1 MQGENSMNSTYI
13 ITGLAF
19 ALAFGVF
26 GFYRAITSKRTDRL
40 GVNINFDKAKDRET
54 RYRY

>member
-1 MQGENSMNSTYI
+1 MNTTVLA
-13 ITGLAF
+13 TGLVLCL
-19 ALAFGVF
+19 ALG
-26 GFYRAITSKRTDRL
+26 GICFYRAITAKRSSRL